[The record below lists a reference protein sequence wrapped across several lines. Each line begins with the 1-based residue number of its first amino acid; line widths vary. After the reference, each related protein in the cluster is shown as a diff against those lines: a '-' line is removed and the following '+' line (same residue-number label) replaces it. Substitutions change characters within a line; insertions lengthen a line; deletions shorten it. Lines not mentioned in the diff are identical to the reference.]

1 MPVHDW
7 KRVEAGIFHAFH
19 TRWVGEIQG
28 ALNDGMLPDG
38 FYALAEQHAI
48 RSIADVLTLHG
59 GAPTSESVPSPRSCG
74 GTAVAEAP
82 PKTRRHQTIEN
93 AGVLARRRTLAIRH
107 VSGHRLIAMIEIL
120 SPGNKDREKHV
131 EEFVAKAVSALAAG
145 VHLLIVDLFPPGRH
159 DPCGIHGV
167 ILELL
172 DESAEAYDLPADEP
186 LTLASYVADPTVDVY
201 LEHLAPGAPLA
212 EMPLFL
218 DPDWYVDAPLE
229 ATYTAAYRGMPA
241 YWRSVLEAEP
251 SQSWSRQ
258 ANLQP
263 HLLHRQQ
270 RLGIAPGIVHRV
282 VRVPGFAEVFEIHER
297 VLLYSLIQRA
307 QIRRAEAER
316 VLAQEVVE
324 VPVDELPVEAV
335 IVRDEH
341 HSAFAVRREPVVE
354 ILHHL
359 VRLVKFLTLI
369 SGEPT
374 HGECIGNELLGD
386 RPQLAVEG
394 AP

>member
-7 KRVEAGIFHAFH
+7 TRVEAGIFHDFH
-19 TRWVGEIQG
+19 LSWIGEIRSQ
-28 ALNDGMLPDG
+28 LNKGLLPDG
-38 FYALAEQHAI
+38 YYALAEQHAN
-48 RSIADVLTLHG
+48 RSIPNVLTLHE
-59 GAPTSESVPSPRSCG
+59 ATLSAESSELMPPVPSSG

-93 AGVLARRRTLAIRH
+93 AGLLARRRTLAIRH

-131 EEFVAKAVSALAAG
+131 EEFAAKAVSALAAG

-159 DPCGIHGV
+159 DPCGIHGA

-201 LEHLAPGAPLA
+201 LEHLAPGAQLA

-241 YWRSVLEAEP
+241 YWRSVLEGEP
-251 SQSWSRQ
+251 SAS
-258 ANLQP
+258 
-263 HLLHRQQ
+263 
-270 RLGIAPGIVHRV
+270 
-282 VRVPGFAEVFEIHER
+282 
-297 VLLYSLIQRA
+297 
-307 QIRRAEAER
+307 
-316 VLAQEVVE
+316 
-324 VPVDELPVEAV
+324 
-335 IVRDEH
+335 
-341 HSAFAVRREPVVE
+341 
-354 ILHHL
+354 
-359 VRLVKFLTLI
+359 
-369 SGEPT
+369 
-374 HGECIGNELLGD
+374 
-386 RPQLAVEG
+386 
-394 AP
+394 